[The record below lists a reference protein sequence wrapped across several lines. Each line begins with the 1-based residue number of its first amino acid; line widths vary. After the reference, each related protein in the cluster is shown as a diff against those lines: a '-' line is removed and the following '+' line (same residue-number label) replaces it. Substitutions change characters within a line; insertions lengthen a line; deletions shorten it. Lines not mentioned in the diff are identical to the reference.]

1 MKYTD
6 YTIYKTATGDIVSN
20 GTTNCE
26 LNALIL
32 NNDESIIEG
41 VYKIDNYKII
51 DNQPVEQVID
61 FWINV
66 RNARN
71 RLLMEC
77 DWTQLEDVPN
87 TTKIKYKEYR
97 QELRDL
103 PQTYNQVDNI
113 DDVIFPSIPEW
124 FKIYKRI

>member
-26 LNALIL
+26 LDELIV

-41 VYKIDNYKII
+41 IYKVNHYKII
-51 DNQPVEQVID
+51 NDAPIEQVVD
-61 FWINV
+61 FWIDV

-71 RLLMEC
+71 RLLLEC
-77 DWTQLEDVPN
+77 DWTQLEDVPV
-87 TTKIKYKEYR
+87 TTKSKYKEYR

-113 DDVIFPSIPEW
+113 DDVIFPSIPE
-124 FKIYKRI
+124 

>member
-6 YTIYKTATGDIVSN
+6 FTIYKTATGDIVSN

-26 LNALIL
+26 LDQLIL
-32 NNDESIIEG
+32 NSDESIIEG

-51 DNQPVEQVID
+51 DNQPIEQVID

-71 RLLMEC
+71 RLLIEC

-87 TTKIKYKEYR
+87 TTKIKY
-97 QELRDL
+97 
-103 PQTYNQVDNI
+103 TI
-113 DDVIFPSIPEW
+113 
-124 FKIYKRI
+124 KI

>member
-26 LNALIL
+26 LDELIL

-41 VYKIDNYKII
+41 IYKVNHYKII
-51 DNQPVEQVID
+51 NDAPIEQVVD
-61 FWINV
+61 FWIDV

-71 RLLMEC
+71 RLLLEC
-77 DWTQLEDVPN
+77 DWTQLEDVPV
-87 TTKIKYKEYR
+87 TTKNKYKEYR

-113 DDVIFPSIPEW
+113 DDVIFPSIPE
-124 FKIYKRI
+124 

>member
-6 YTIYKTATGDIVSN
+6 YTIYKTATGNIVSN

-26 LNALIL
+26 LDALIL

-41 VYKIDNYKII
+41 IHKVNDYKII
-51 DNQPVEQVID
+51 DDAPVEQVVD
-61 FWINV
+61 FWIDV

-71 RLLMEC
+71 RLLLES
-77 DWTQLEDVPN
+77 DWTQLEDVPV
-87 TTKIKYKEYR
+87 TTKSKYKEYR

-113 DDVIFPSIPEW
+113 DDVIFPSIPE
-124 FKIYKRI
+124 

>member
-1 MKYTD
+1 MQYKD

-20 GTTNCE
+20 GTTNSE
-26 LNALIL
+26 LDALIL

-41 VYKIDNYKII
+41 IHKVDHYKII
-51 DNQPVEQVID
+51 DNAPVEQVFD

-71 RLLMEC
+71 RLLLES
-77 DWTQLEDVPN
+77 DWTQLEDVPV
-87 TTKIKYKEYR
+87 TTKNKYKEYR

-103 PQTYNQVDNI
+103 PQTYNQADNI
-113 DDVIFPSIPEW
+113 DDVIFPSIPE
-124 FKIYKRI
+124 